1 MTAESYFSVVVRGR
15 GGRRYPARVV
25 TGSLADPS
33 SFRAHLLG
41 IARMEDPE
49 TAGGGE
55 GWIGHYEI
63 EVVPLAYPNQ
73 DAMVVRW

>member
-1 MTAESYFSVVVRGR
+1 M
-15 GGRRYPARVV
+15 

-33 SFRAHLLG
+33 TFRAHLLG

-63 EVVPLAYPNQ
+63 EVVPLASPNQ
-73 DAMVVRW
+73 DPMVVRW